1 MENSG
6 ASISMAYSIRRES
19 WVFLGHGLPL
29 LKMSNIMQN
38 HAVHGLGA
46 KNGCLILINLNTWK
60 TIQNYCSSH
69 EQIFDPHNTTLAWHR
84 YWHGTW
90 STSLVAF
97 HQSTWTNIPERT
109 HPIPSTILFVPPIE
123 SWIILWSS
131 LIYAWIGVPCW
142 GYSTGPK
149 VLLTWPPTSGPKT
162 PRGCLLATLRWQ
174 CFAVQKKKQPCADG
188 SGSHWER
195 K

>member
-142 GYSTGPK
+142 GYSTGPAQSAAYM
-149 VLLTWPPTSGPKT
+149 TSNLRPKNSAWLFACHT
-162 PRGCLLATLRWQ
+162 ALAMFCGAEKKT
-174 CFAVQKKKQPCADG
+174 AV
-188 SGSHWER
+188 R
-195 K
+195 RR